1 MFLEILKQQRKQIHY
16 ELFIDNNWQ
25 QLNSTVMTMQQSHFP
40 LPVAVLNGENGFPK
54 NASFTSVPFHGK
66 RPYK

>member
-1 MFLEILKQQRKQIHY
+1 
-16 ELFIDNNWQ
+16 
-25 QLNSTVMTMQQSHFP
+25 MTMQQSHFP